1 MESDDLLASG
11 HALLRGLDILDGM
24 VDRMEHGERIE
35 VCDASV
41 VLNILRLHEE
51 CYAEER
57 DLAASLQ
64 DTLKEKRGVVFVRDS
79 RRLSLMLRDHL
90 AGKGASVENQMGAE
104 INSRLTRLEQKYAP
118 KADWKTR
125 PTRRGLRKSAAAP
138 PR

>member
-1 MESDDLLASG
+1 
-11 HALLRGLDILDGM
+11 M

-35 VCDASV
+35 VCDATV
-41 VLNILRLHEE
+41 LLNILRLHEE

-57 DLAASLQ
+57 DLVASLQ

-79 RRLSLMLRDHL
+79 RRLSLMVRDHV
-90 AGKGASVENQMGAE
+90 AGRGASVENRIGAE
-104 INSRLTRLEQKYAP
+104 IDSRLTRLEQKYAP

-125 PTRRGLRKSAAAP
+125 QTRRGFQKSAPAF